1 MAKDPLITRQSYRK
15 YQKKKREKALAEAK
29 QEAGQS
35 SKQAQQKPQAREEKP
50 RKKAQPSSQTNKRP
64 QTKAKAKAAQ
74 SSDRGKSWHWRQGQ
88 AAQQLDDSTT
98 EEVEPRPIDDYL
110 NWGIGLSLL
119 GIVIV
124 TLIALFV

>member
-29 QEAGQS
+29 KEAGQS
-35 SKQAQQKPQAREEKP
+35 PKQPQQKPQAREEKS
-50 RKKAQPSSQTNKRP
+50 RKKAQPSSQTSKRP
-64 QTKAKAKAAQ
+64 QTKAKPAQ

-88 AAQQLDDSTT
+88 AAQQLDDPTN
-98 EEVEPRPIDDYL
+98 EEVESRPIDDYL